1 MRKEAAKTE
10 RRSRGEELRRKSAR
24 NEKRIRA
31 IRDKRTRAQ
40 DELELRVQQRTAELR
55 QANEALQAEM
65 RERQRVEA
73 ALRESEKDLRN
84 LSSRLFAAHEEER
97 RRIARELHDSVGQM
111 LAATKFSLERKVSRM
126 KKEKAPPG
134 ISLEEILVM
143 MQNGIEE
150 TRRIMTNLRPSI
162 LDDLGIVA
170 TLSWFCRELQ
180 KVYAPIFIQKEI
192 AIEEREIPEHLK
204 IVVFR
209 VLQEAVNNAV
219 KHSRC
224 TQAIIR
230 LAKTKE
236 GFELQ
241 IQDDGRGF
249 DGEGVQKGLGLTS
262 MKERIE
268 FSGGNFVIESARG
281 KGTIVK
287 ATWVTTKSE
296 G

>member
-1 MRKEAAKTE
+1 MKKRTVTTE
-10 RRSRGEELRRKSAR
+10 RRSRGEELRRKRAE
-24 NEKRIRA
+24 NGKRMRTVQ
-31 IRDKRTRAQ
+31 DKLTRAQ
-40 DELELRVQQRTAELR
+40 DELELRVQQRTAELC

-65 RERQRVEA
+65 RERQRVEE

-84 LSSRLFAAHEEER
+84 LSSQLFTAHEEER
-97 RRIARELHDSVGQM
+97 RRIARELHDSIGQM
-111 LAATKFSLERKVSRM
+111 LAATKFSLERRISQM
-126 KKEKAPPG
+126 EKEKAPPG

-143 MQNGIEE
+143 IQDGIDE

-162 LDDLGIVA
+162 LDDLGIVV
-170 TLSWFCRELQ
+170 TLSWFCREFQ
-180 KVYAPIFIQKEI
+180 KVYAPILIQKEVAI
-192 AIEEREIPEHLK
+192 AEGEIPEHLK

-209 VLQEAVNNAV
+209 ILQEAVNNVV
-219 KHSRC
+219 KHSQC
-224 TQAIIR
+224 SQAIIR

-241 IQDDGRGF
+241 IQDNGRGF

-268 FSGGNFVIESARG
+268 FSGGNFVIESTRG

-287 ATWVTTKSE
+287 ATWFQ
-296 G
+296 